1 MLKHFSKISWLGV
14 FLSLVFFSFFGW
26 LYFTVLFSDQYA
38 ATLDKLGKMAAKPDP
53 IYFYGPP
60 LTILPTLIVTALLM
74 VALNISTLKAALE
87 LGLIVGLGYL
97 VANTF
102 DIAINPN
109 IPHPGPYGF
118 LVGGFQ
124 MIGILVSCSI
134 MWKFRKNE

>member
-14 FLSLVFFSFFGW
+14 VLSLLFFSFLGW
-26 LYFTVLFSDQYA
+26 FYFTVLFPDQYA
-38 ATLDKLGKMAAKPDP
+38 ASLDKLGRMAVEPDP

-60 LTILPTLIVTALLM
+60 LTILPTLIVTAWLM
-74 VALNISTLKAALE
+74 VALNITSGKGALE
-87 LGLIVGLGYL
+87 LGLIVGFGYL

-109 IPHPGPYGF
+109 IPHPGPYGV

-124 MIGILVSCSI
+124 MIGILGSCMI
-134 MWKFRKNE
+134 MWRFRKK

>member
-26 LYFTVLFSDQYA
+26 LYFTVLFPNQYA
-38 ATLDKLGKMAAKPDP
+38 ASLGKLGKIVVEPDP

-60 LTILPTLIVTALLM
+60 LTILPTLIVTAWLI
-74 VALNISTLKAALE
+74 VALNITSLKGAIE
-87 LGLIVGLGYL
+87 LGLIVGIGYL

-109 IPHPGPYGF
+109 IPHPGTYGV

-124 MIGILVSCSI
+124 IISILVSCI
-134 MWKFRKNE
+134 IIWKFRKK

>member
-14 FLSLVFFSFFGW
+14 FLSFVFFSFLGW
-26 LYFTVLFSDQYA
+26 LYFTVLFPDQYA
-38 ATLDKLGKMAAKPDP
+38 ATLDKSGKMAAEPDP
-53 IYFYGPP
+53 IYFYGPA
-60 LTILPTLIVTALLM
+60 LTILPTLIVTAWLI
-74 VALNISTLKAALE
+74 VALEITSLKGAIE

-109 IPHPGPYGF
+109 MPHPGPYGV

-124 MIGILVSCSI
+124 MIGILVSCMI
-134 MWKFRKNE
+134 IWKFRKK